1 MSVTNSNTQPN
12 TAIRVVPFVPELAL
26 PTVRM
31 WRRAFESAMQLPSS
45 GGPDADYQGQ
55 LDFLRSQFVD
65 HELTHVLHPRSPRVL
80 GFMAQLGD
88 EVVHLYLDAS
98 VQRQGVGSALLRQAR
113 QRSPL
118 GLQLYTFAQNTGA
131 RAFYAAH
138 GFSETAF
145 GQAEATDNPWA
156 TAPDQLQD
164 VLLRWEP

>member
-1 MSVTNSNTQPN
+1 MSATNLS
-12 TAIRVVPFVPELAL
+12 TAFRLVPFVPELAL

-31 WRRAFESAMQLPSS
+31 WRRAFESAMQLPLS

-55 LDFLRSQFVD
+55 LDFLHSQLVD

-80 GFMAQLGD
+80 GFMAQQGD

-98 VQRQGVGSALLRQAR
+98 VQRQGVGSALLQQAR

-118 GLQLYTFAQNTGA
+118 GLQLYTFARNAGA

-138 GFSETAF
+138 GFREVAF
-145 GQAEATDNPWA
+145 GRAAATDNPWA
-156 TAPDQLQD
+156 TEPDQLQD
-164 VLLRWEP
+164 VLLRWAP